1 MEVEVTGVV
10 DGGSV
15 GIFGADEELLGCVVG
30 NEVAVDGGAPSPPP
44 VLPLRRAPPPE
55 DGETEVEAPP
65 CEFEKSMKREVNGWS

>member
-1 MEVEVTGVV
+1 MTREV

-15 GIFGADEELLGCVVG
+15 GIFEADEELLGFAAG
-30 NEVAVDGGAPSPPP
+30 NEVAVCGGAPSPPP
-44 VLPLRRAPPPE
+44 MLPLRRAPPPE